1 MPSQCRQKLSKI
13 LHLSKFADL
22 FELFQKKHLKMGTV
36 SMLKIVCS
44 SVLLAAV
51 LTTFVLSWV
60 LQGQSEM
67 EVSCTSFTDVWCC
80 R

>member
-1 MPSQCRQKLSKI
+1 
-13 LHLSKFADL
+13 
-22 FELFQKKHLKMGTV
+22 MGTV

-67 EVSCTSFTDVWCC
+67 EEVSCTSFTDVWCC